1 MCCCKVPER
10 TSKIPVLVIDN
21 ANRLPGPMLA
31 QFQDFAKEAAD
42 RGIAKAVF
50 VTNEGRVPR
59 QRSAWSRNQG
69 ILEIGDIS
77 QDEAFDYMKRRNVDP
92 EQAMSIYA
100 LVGGRMVSLEFTE
113 NNLDRE
119 VQLDG
124 LYSKLLGRFHKQ
136 GKALIA
142 KLLEDGV
149 ISYDAYVEIAGNEE
163 IADEMLQENLFSYH
177 LHAGTV
183 TFKSTPIQQ
192 YCHANWSKLFESK

>member
-1 MCCCKVPER
+1 
-10 TSKIPVLVIDN
+10 
-21 ANRLPGPMLA
+21 
-31 QFQDFAKEAAD
+31 
-42 RGIAKAVF
+42 
-50 VTNEGRVPR
+50 
-59 QRSAWSRNQG
+59 
-69 ILEIGDIS
+69 
-77 QDEAFDYMKRRNVDP
+77 MKRRNVDP

-119 VQLDG
+119 VQLDGMYISGRFSSIMLG